1 MDKVGIPRGL
11 FYYYY
16 KDIWVN
22 FFDELNIP
30 YVISPNTNKDILD
43 RGHKISADEMCLSF
57 KIFLGHV
64 DYLKDKCDYILI
76 PRVCNFGSNNQTCTN
91 FWAAY
96 DIVNNI
102 FDNSI
107 IDYNIDLEHGET
119 LKKGLYKIGKAFNK
133 SNIEIIKAYDKAMY
147 SYNLIIRKN
156 IEINLNKLKS
166 DKLKILIV
174 SHPYNT
180 YDSMIGMEI
189 IKYLKK
195 NDVEIIYSDK
205 FDDSISSRLSKKISS
220 DLYFK
225 YSKDNVGA
233 IVRSM
238 DKIDGIIFIS
248 SFPCAPD
255 SLVNE
260 LVIRKI
266 KIPNIN
272 LIMDGNLSFEGVE
285 TRLESFLD
293 VLRGNAYV

>member
-1 MDKVGIPRGL
+1 MDKIGIPRGL

-22 FFDELNIP
+22 FFDELNIS
-30 YVISPNTNKDILD
+30 YFISPNTNKEIMD
-43 RGHKISADEMCLSF
+43 RGIKVSADEMCLSF

-64 DYLKDKCDYILI
+64 DYLKDKCNYLLV
-76 PRVCNFGSNNQTCTN
+76 PRVSNYGSNNQTCTN

-96 DIVNNI
+96 DVVNNL
-102 FDNSI
+102 FDKKI

-119 LKKGLYKIGKAFNK
+119 LKRGLYKIGKMFGK
-133 SNIEIIKAYDKAMY
+133 SNIEIKKAYYKALY
-147 SYNLIIRKN
+147 SYDLIRKKN

-166 DKLKILIV
+166 NRLKILIV

-180 YDSMIGMEI
+180 YDSMIGLEI
-189 IKYLKK
+189 VKYLNK

-205 FDDSISSRLSKKISS
+205 FDEMSSRLYKKISS

-225 YSKDNVGA
+225 YNKDNVGA

-238 DKIDGIIFIS
+238 SKIDGIIFIS
-248 SFPCAPD
+248 SFPCGPD

-272 LIMDGNLSFEGVE
+272 LIMDGNLSFEGIE

>member
-16 KDIWVN
+16 KDIWVS
-22 FFDELNIP
+22 FFSELSIP
-30 YVISPNTNKDILD
+30 YIISPNTNKDIMD
-43 RGHKISADEMCLSF
+43 RGLKVSVDEMCLSF

-64 DYLKDKCDYILI
+64 DYLKDKCDCILV
-76 PRVCNFGSNNQTCTN
+76 PRISNFGSSNQTCTN

-96 DIVNNI
+96 DIVNNL
-102 FDNSI
+102 FDKTI
-107 IDYNIDLEHGET
+107 IDYNIDLERGET
-119 LKKGLYKIGKAFNK
+119 MKKGLYKIGRMFGK
-133 SNIEIIKAYDKAMY
+133 SNIEIKKAYDKAIY
-147 SYNLIIRKN
+147 SYKLVKRKN

-180 YDSMIGMEI
+180 YDSMIGMDI
-189 IKYLKK
+189 IEYLKK
-195 NDVEIIYSDK
+195 ASVEVIYSDK
-205 FDDSISSRLSKKISS
+205 FDDKVSERLSKKLSS

-233 IVRSM
+233 IVQAM

-293 VLRGNAYV
+293 VLRGNINV